1 MPERRTKGKRHRSR
15 ESDGLLTPI
24 LLNSADMKE
33 KQNIENERILVVDD
47 ERGIREGCRRILKGE
62 GFDVE
67 TAENGLDG
75 LSKAKE
81 RTYDLIL
88 IDLMMPGMGGM
99 ELLGHIRE
107 LDPEIITIVITG
119 YATVET
125 AVEAMKQGA
134 YDYIPKPFT
143 PDQLMAVL
151 NRGLEMKRLRLER
164 QRLLE
169 ERDKKLLEVANEKS
183 QTRTIIGCMAD
194 GVLVVNREGQL
205 VLWNPAAVSQL
216 NLTNTCETGKTLS
229 HYVRN
234 SELNTLIESTLS
246 PEGSGYTIISQEIPV
261 GDGGKKVLMGDAAA
275 VRDEMGETLG
285 AVAVLR
291 DISEL
296 VEIDRI
302 KSQFV
307 SMVAHELR
315 APLAAIEG
323 YIDTCLTCAAGDDP
337 ATHRKMQERAKER
350 AHALLEL
357 INDLLMVSRIEAGK
371 VAKKKEP
378 LSAAQIVSSAVELL
392 KESASKGGITIDVK
406 VPDTMPSMIG
416 DRNDLERVL
425 INLLSNAIKYNAE
438 GGRVTIEVSF
448 DDDFVA
454 MRVADTGFGIPE
466 EELPHIFDEFFR
478 VEDEKRRHITG
489 TGLGLSIVKKTVESH
504 FGRIEVDSEPNVGST
519 FTVFIPRWQSCE
531 KTKTTEH
538 EAENLTESK

>member
-1 MPERRTKGKRHRSR
+1 MAERNGT
-15 ESDGLLTPI
+15 
-24 LLNSADMKE
+24 E
-33 KQNIENERILVVDD
+33 KERILVVDD
-47 ERGIREGCRRILKGE
+47 ERGIREGCRRILSSE
-62 GFDVE
+62 GFEVE
-67 TAENGLDG
+67 TAENGVEG

-81 RTYDLIL
+81 GTYDLIF

-99 ELLGHIRE
+99 ELLGHLRD

-151 NRGLEMKRLRLER
+151 NRGLETRRLRFER

-205 VLWNPAAVSQL
+205 VLWNPAAVTQL
-216 NLTNTCETGKTLS
+216 NLTNTCATGRHLS
-229 HYVRN
+229 QYVQN
-234 SELNTLIESTLS
+234 EELQKLIALALS
-246 PEGSGYTIISQEIPV
+246 PEGSGYTMISQEIHS
-261 GDGGKKVLMGDAAA
+261 GDQGKKVLMADAAV
-275 VRDEMGETLG
+275 VRDDMGETLG
-285 AVAVLR
+285 AVAVLQ

-337 ATHRKMQERAKER
+337 ETHRHMQERAKER

-357 INDLLMVSRIEAGK
+357 VNDLLTVSRIEAGK
-371 VAKKKEP
+371 IAKKKEA
-378 LSAAQIVSSAVELL
+378 LSAKKIIESTLELL
-392 KESASKGGITIDVK
+392 QETASKRGITVEAKITDDI
-406 VPDTMPSMIG
+406 PPMIG

-425 INLLSNAIKYNAE
+425 INLVSNAIKYNTE
-438 GGRVTIEVSF
+438 GGRVTVSVSY
-448 DDDFVA
+448 DDDFVV
-454 MRVADTGFGIPE
+454 MRVADTGFGIPKE
-466 EELPHIFDEFFR
+466 ALPHIFDEFFR
-478 VEDEKRRHITG
+478 VEDEKRRYITG

-504 FGRIEVDSEPNVGST
+504 LGRIEVDSEPNVGST

-531 KTKTTEH
+531 KTTTTESEDSH
-538 EAENLTESK
+538 HQ